1 MRCDAINAA
10 GRSVG
15 LTRFVA
21 AVVLRRLR
29 GGALLIL
36 MSATEIGTVVTVA
49 AAMASAPPM
58 SEAVL
63 TAIALIVAVRSRI
76 LLRLSAAGNE
86 CGKAADILLPAVLSA
101 LARLLVWLSLILR
114 RTVVHLLVTWR
125 KWLCVA
131 RQIGLLLRFARPVAG
146 FILPHERLRIVV
158 AVIETFVVALLL
170 SAWRSL
176 LRLLVVVRILLTEL
190 LLRRGDKTEIMF
202 GMLVVIFRSHR
213 VAGSLRVARKLDVFF
228 RYMRSCAAD
237 FDVRPV

>member
-1 MRCDAINAA
+1 M
-10 GRSVG
+10 
-15 LTRFVA
+15 
-21 AVVLRRLR
+21 
-29 GGALLIL
+29 L

-49 AAMASAPPM
+49 AAMASTPPM
-58 SEAVL
+58 SKAVL

-86 CGKAADILLPAVLSA
+86 CGKAADFLPAFLSA
-101 LARLLVWLSLILR
+101 LARLLVWLRLMLR
-114 RTVVHLLVTWR
+114 RTVTHLLVTRR

-131 RQIGLLLRFARPVAG
+131 RQIGLLLRFARRVAG
-146 FILPHERLRIVV
+146 FILTHERLRIVI
-158 AVIETFVVALLL
+158 AVVETLVSALLL
-170 SAWRSL
+170 SARRSL

-213 VAGSLRVARKLDVFF
+213 VAGSLCVARKLDVFF
-228 RYMRSCAAD
+228 RYVRSRAAD

>member
-1 MRCDAINAA
+1 
-10 GRSVG
+10 
-15 LTRFVA
+15 
-21 AVVLRRLR
+21 
-29 GGALLIL
+29 

-49 AAMASAPPM
+49 AAMASTPPM
-58 SEAVL
+58 SKAVL

-86 CGKAADILLPAVLSA
+86 CGKAADILPAVLSA
-101 LARLLVWLSLILR
+101 LARLLEWLSLMVR

-131 RQIGLLLRFARPVAG
+131 RQIGLLLRFARRVAG

-158 AVIETFVVALLL
+158 AVIETLVVALLL
-170 SAWRSL
+170 SAGRSL
-176 LRLLVVVRILLTEL
+176 LRLLVVVGILLTEL

-228 RYMRSCAAD
+228 RYMRGCAAD

>member
-1 MRCDAINAA
+1 M
-10 GRSVG
+10 
-15 LTRFVA
+15 
-21 AVVLRRLR
+21 
-29 GGALLIL
+29 L

-49 AAMASAPPM
+49 AAMASTPPM
-58 SEAVL
+58 SKAVL

-86 CGKAADILLPAVLSA
+86 CGKAADILPAVLSA
-101 LARLLVWLSLILR
+101 LARLLEWLSLMLR

-131 RQIGLLLRFARPVAG
+131 RQIGLLLRFTRRVAG

-158 AVIETFVVALLL
+158 AVIETLVVALLL
-170 SAWRSL
+170 SAGRSL
-176 LRLLVVVRILLTEL
+176 LRLLVVVGILLTEL

-228 RYMRSCAAD
+228 RYMRGCAAD